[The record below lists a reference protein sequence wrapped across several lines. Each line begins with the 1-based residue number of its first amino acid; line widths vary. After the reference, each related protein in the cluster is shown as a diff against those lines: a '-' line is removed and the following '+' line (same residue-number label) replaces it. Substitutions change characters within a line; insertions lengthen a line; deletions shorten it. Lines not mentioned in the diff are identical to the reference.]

1 MNKIK
6 RSIGVDKVMTVV
18 FYCIAIFFFALLIGF
33 ASYVIILNVPEVSEI
48 SCSILC
54 TLYLSLLYFRCR
66 SAYAAVFT
74 WQCTQNRV
82 R

>member
-33 ASYVIILNVPEVSEI
+33 ASYVIIGGLAGATPEMFAFERSGHFSQILQTRLPPASPYIRTVP
-48 SCSILC
+48 
-54 TLYLSLLYFRCR
+54 
-66 SAYAAVFT
+66 ADGPK
-74 WQCTQNRV
+74 
-82 R
+82 

>member
-33 ASYVIILNVPEVSEI
+33 ASYVIIGGLAGATHVMCAFE
-48 SCSILC
+48 
-54 TLYLSLLYFRCR
+54 R
-66 SAYAAVFT
+66 S
-74 WQCTQNRV
+74 
-82 R
+82 

>member
-33 ASYVIILNVPEVSEI
+33 ASYVIIGGLAGATPEMFAFERSG
-48 SCSILC
+48 SIGNQLFN
-54 TLYLSLLYFRCR
+54 TLYLVVCF
-66 SAYAAVFT
+66 
-74 WQCTQNRV
+74 
-82 R
+82 